1 MDAVGG
7 NTKKSMTV
15 DIIFFH
21 AIVVTMADPIGCGLI
36 SDGAVAVK
44 KDRIVAVGETKEVL
58 KQYSAHRYIKCLH
71 KLLLPGLIDAH
82 VHSGVSVYKGYAQ
95 DTENWMNDCVFVLKG
110 ALDLSA
116 RKAGSLLMIAE
127 GIKAGTTTMVDC
139 NEEML
144 FFAENH
150 VKAGIR
156 AQLSHTVHGLPLG
169 TAEIEPDQLYPLDQ
183 KTEEESL
190 ENAKILIRQYHK
202 SNEGRIT
209 CGLSPLGL
217 DRVSKEGMQDI
228 GEISKKNQLRIYLHL
243 ACGMR
248 ETRQME
254 MRYGKRSIPFLNEI
268 GLINNYL
275 CAIHLSVAEREE
287 LKLLIRKGASMV
299 LCSGSEAIVD
309 GNIPPAVEFEK
320 YGGKIAI
327 GTDQTSGG
335 NTSNLFYE
343 MKIGAL
349 LNKCKFRNPEIFQA
363 WKMLRMATI
372 DGAKVIGMDADI
384 GSLEPGKKADII
396 MLDLEQPHLTP
407 MLCQPISNI
416 VPNLVY
422 AANGSEVELSMVDG
436 KILMENRK
444 LLTINEKDVI
454 RNGSMESIKLL
465 EKAGKQLVNKN
476 KVIKALLE
484 ENKL

>member
-1 MDAVGG
+1 
-7 NTKKSMTV
+7 MTV
-15 DIIFFH
+15 DIIFYH
-21 AIVVTMADPIGCGLI
+21 AIVVTMADPIGCGI
-36 SDGAVAVK
+36 VPDGAVAVK
-44 KDRIVAVGETKEVL
+44 KDRIIAVGETKKVL
-58 KQYSAHRYIKCLH
+58 KQYSAHRYLECSH
-71 KLLLPGLIDAH
+71 KLLMPGLIDAH
-82 VHSGVSVYKGYAQ
+82 MHSGVSIYKGYAQ
-95 DTENWMNDCVFVLKG
+95 DTERWMNDCVFILKG
-110 ALDLSA
+110 ALDLNA
-116 RKAGSLLMIAE
+116 RKAGSMLMIAE

-150 VKAGIR
+150 VKSGIR
-156 AQLSHTVHGLPLG
+156 AQLSHTVHGLPLRSL
-169 TAEIEPDQLYPLDQ
+169 EIEPDQLYPLDQ
-183 KTEEESL
+183 TTEEESL
-190 ENAKILIRQYHK
+190 ENAEKLICRYHL
-202 SNEGRIT
+202 SHGGRIT

-217 DRVSKEGMQDI
+217 DRVSEEGIRRIGAISEKEH
-228 GEISKKNQLRIYLHL
+228 LRIYLHL
-243 ACGMR
+243 ACGLR
-248 ETRQME
+248 EIHQME
-254 MRYGKRSIPFLNEI
+254 MRYAKRSIPFLNEL
-268 GLINNYL
+268 GLINKYL
-275 CAIHLSVAEREE
+275 CSIHLSVAKKDE
-287 LKLLIRKGASMV
+287 LKLLAKKNSSMV

-309 GNIPPAVEFEK
+309 GNIPPAVEFGR

-335 NTSNLFYE
+335 NTSNVFYE

-372 DGAKVIGMDADI
+372 DGAKVIGMETEI

-396 MLDLEQPHLTP
+396 MLDLEHPHMTP

-416 VPNLVY
+416 IPNLVY

-436 KILMENRK
+436 KILMEDRE

-454 RNGSMESIKLL
+454 KDGYTESMKLL
-465 EKAGKQLVNKN
+465 EAAGKQLINKN
-476 KVIKALLE
+476 KAIKLLLK